1 MIAIDNIIGRFI
13 YITLLLCEINVN
25 KNWMFSNCWVLEQC
39 KLLIRFTLKL
49 KLNINWVI
57 TKFDIENLIV
67 ITHIQLMCP
76 RLLTNCWPT
85 HSTSLSSYWLLH
97 LFCERN
103 LFKWWNANSCIYI
116 NFIFLSH
123 CLHFHTFKNMNTLWR
138 SLYRHTCCLIPLC

>member
-1 MIAIDNIIGRFI
+1 MLAIDNIIGRFI

-25 KNWMFSNCWVLEQC
+25 NNWMFSNCWVLEQC

-67 ITHIQLMCP
+67 MTHIQLTCP
-76 RLLTNCWPT
+76 HLLTDCWPT
-85 HSTSLSSYWLLH
+85 HSTSLGSYWLLH

-116 NFIFLSH
+116 QF
-123 CLHFHTFKNMNTLWR
+123 HFFYHIVCISIPSKTWTL
-138 SLYRHTCCLIPLC
+138 YGEAYIGIHAA

>member
-25 KNWMFSNCWVLEQC
+25 NNWMFSNCWVLEQC

-57 TKFDIENLIV
+57 TTFDIENLIV
-67 ITHIQLMCP
+67 MTHIKLTCQ

-85 HSTSLSSYWLLH
+85 HSTSLGSYWLLH
-97 LFCERN
+97 FFCERN

-116 NFIFLSH
+116 QFHVFI
-123 CLHFHTFKNMNTLWR
+123 TLFAFPY
-138 SLYRHTCCLIPLC
+138 LQKHEHINEKLI